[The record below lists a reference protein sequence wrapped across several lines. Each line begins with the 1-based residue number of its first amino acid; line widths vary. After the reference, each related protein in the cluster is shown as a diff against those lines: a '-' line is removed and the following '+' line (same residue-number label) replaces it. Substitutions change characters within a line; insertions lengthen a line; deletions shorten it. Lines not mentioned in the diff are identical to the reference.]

1 MLIFK
6 LKITIYYLIILDF
19 VTIQKNIVV
28 VTTFYNF
35 LQYLFSIDL
44 QFNYNNII
52 YDILF
57 YYLRFFF

>member
-6 LKITIYYLIILDF
+6 LKITIYYLITLDF
-19 VTIQKNIVV
+19 VTIQKKLVV
-28 VTTFYNF
+28 VTTFYNT
-35 LQYLFSIDL
+35 YSVPIDL
-44 QFNYNNII
+44 QFNYNNIW